1 MINGDSK
8 SHFIFPVTLD
18 YSRMDKTYVFKASMS
33 NVWNKTMRNKK
44 GSHFEHVKKGGLN
57 KGQLIKEAERSR
69 GQKKDNPLER
79 EKYLVRGC
87 MLALSHL

>member
-33 NVWNKTMRNKK
+33 NVRNKTMRNKK
-44 GSHFEHVKKGGLN
+44 GSHLEHVRKAALT
-57 KGQLIKEAERSR
+57 
-69 GQKKDNPLER
+69 KDNRSKKQR
-79 EKYLVRGC
+79 EVEAKRKIIL
-87 MLALSHL
+87 